1 VDQPELRRE
10 LGPWPAAALVVG
22 ITIGTGVFLKTSV
35 MARAGGSAA
44 WVFVA
49 WIAAGVLSFTGALT
63 SAELG
68 GRWPRAGGE
77 YVFLREGYGPA
88 YGFLYA
94 WNRFWIGAPGSI
106 AAYAVGTTMFFGA
119 VVPLEGM
126 TAKLVRLGLIAL
138 LTALNC
144 ARVIVGGAVQTVLTG
159 IKVAMIVGL
168 ALGALAFAR
177 GGDLSR
183 VTASGGWP
191 GWSAFGAM
199 IIAALWAYD
208 GWNNLPSVA
217 GELRDPER
225 TVATATI
232 LGTLAVI
239 AIYLLVNVG
248 YFYALPFDAVAASSS
263 VAQATAA
270 TFLGGGAQLVLAIAM
285 ALSTVSAMNGSI
297 LSNARIP
304 FAAARDGVAPRS
316 IARLSAH
323 SNVPVRA
330 LVVQGLVAGVY
341 AYIGNFDELTD
352 AVIVVSWMFY
362 GANAL
367 TVIRLRKRQPPPAY
381 RTPGYPI
388 VPALF
393 VAVSV
398 LLIVNS
404 VWTAPRTSVLGLVV
418 TAAGA
423 AVYLLIYRPRRTP

>member
-1 VDQPELRRE
+1 MDQPQLKRD
-10 LGPWPAAALVVG
+10 LGPWPAASLVVG
-22 ITIGTGVFLKTSV
+22 IIIGTGVFLKTAV
-35 MARAGGSAA
+35 MAREGGSAPWVLAA
-44 WVFVA
+44 WV
-49 WIAAGVLSFTGALT
+49 AAGVLSFTGALA

-77 YVFLREGYGPA
+77 YVFLREGYGPG

-106 AAYAVGTTMFFGA
+106 AAYAVGTTTFFGS
-119 VVPLEGM
+119 VVPLDGL
-126 TAKLVRLGLIAL
+126 TAKLVRIGLIAL

-144 ARVIVGGAVQTVLTG
+144 ARVVVGGWVQTVLTTL
-159 IKVAMIVGL
+159 KVVMIVGL

-177 GGDLSR
+177 GGDLGRITVSH
-183 VTASGGWP
+183 GWP

-199 IIAALWAYD
+199 LIAALWAYD

-225 TVATATI
+225 TLPRATVY
-232 LGTLAVI
+232 GTLAVI
-239 AIYLLVNVG
+239 AIYLLVNVA

-270 TFLGGGAQLVLAIAM
+270 TFLGGGAQLVLALAM
-285 ALSTVSAMNGSI
+285 TLSTVSAMNGSI

-304 FAAARDGVAPRS
+304 FAASRDGLGPAVM
-316 IARLSAH
+316 ARLSPVT
-323 SNVPVRA
+323 NVPVPA
-330 LVVQGLVAGVY
+330 LLVQGVVASIY
-341 AYIGNFDELTD
+341 AFVGKFDELTD

-367 TVIRLRKRQPPPAY
+367 TVIRLRKRRPPTAY

-393 VAVSV
+393 VAMAV
-398 LLIVNS
+398 LLIVNTI
-404 VWTAPRTSVLGLVV
+404 WAAPRTAVLGGVV
-418 TAAGA
+418 TAVGA
-423 AVYLLIYRPRRTP
+423 LVYRGWFARRSAS

>member
-1 VDQPELRRE
+1 MDRAELRRD
-10 LGPWPAAALVVG
+10 LGPWAAASLVVG
-22 ITIGTGVFLKTSV
+22 ITIGTGVFLKTAV
-35 MARAGGSAA
+35 MAREGGSAP
-44 WVFVA
+44 WVLVA

-63 SAELG
+63 CAELG

-77 YVFLREGYGPA
+77 YVFLSEGYGPG

-106 AAYAVGTTMFFGA
+106 AAYAVGTTTFFGS
-119 VVPLEGM
+119 VVPLDGM
-126 TAKLVRLGLIAL
+126 TAKLVRVGLIAL

-144 ARVIVGGAVQTVLTG
+144 ARVVVGGAVQTVLTG
-159 IKVAMIVGL
+159 LKVVMIAGL
-168 ALGALAFAR
+168 ALGALVFAR
-177 GGDLSR
+177 GGDLGR
-183 VTASGGWP
+183 IAENGGWP

-225 TVATATI
+225 TLPRATI
-232 LGTLAVI
+232 YGTLAVI

-248 YFYALPFDAVAASSS
+248 YFYALPFDVVAASSS

-270 TFLGGGAQLVLAIAM
+270 TFLGGGAQLVLALAM
-285 ALSTVSAMNGSI
+285 TLSTVSAMNASI
-297 LSNARIP
+297 LTNARIP
-304 FAAARDGVAPRS
+304 FAASRDGLGPVVM
-316 IARLSAH
+316 ARISPA
-323 SNVPVRA
+323 SNVPIAA
-330 LVVQGLVAGVY
+330 LLVQGVVASVY
-341 AYIGNFDELTD
+341 AYIGKFDELTD

-367 TVIRLRKRQPPPAY
+367 TVIRLRARRPPTAY

-388 VPALF
+388 VPGMF

-404 VWTAPRTSVLGLVV
+404 AWAAPRTMILGAIVSATGVL
-418 TAAGA
+418 
-423 AVYLLIYRPRRTP
+423 VYLLIYRKRFTR

>member
-1 VDQPELRRE
+1 VDQPQLKRD
-10 LGPWPAAALVVG
+10 LGPWPAASLVVG
-22 ITIGTGVFLKTSV
+22 IIIGTGVFLKTAV
-35 MARAGGSAA
+35 MAREGGSAPWVLAA
-44 WVFVA
+44 WVG
-49 WIAAGVLSFTGALT
+49 AGVLSFTGALA

-77 YVFLREGYGPA
+77 YVFLREGYGPG

-106 AAYAVGTTMFFGA
+106 AAYAVGTTTFFGS
-119 VVPLEGM
+119 VIPLEGL
-126 TAKLVRLGLIAL
+126 TAKLVRVGLIAL

-144 ARVIVGGAVQTVLTG
+144 ARVVVGGWVQTVLTTL
-159 IKVAMIVGL
+159 KVVMIVGL
-168 ALGALAFAR
+168 ALGALVFAR
-177 GGDLSR
+177 GGDFARITTSH
-183 VTASGGWP
+183 GWP

-199 IIAALWAYD
+199 LIAALWAYD

-225 TVATATI
+225 TLPRATVY
-232 LGTLAVI
+232 GTLAVI
-239 AIYLLVNVG
+239 AIYLLVNVA

-270 TFLGGGAQLVLAIAM
+270 TFLGGGAQLVLALAM
-285 ALSTVSAMNGSI
+285 TLSTVSAMNGSI

-304 FAAARDGVAPRS
+304 FAAARDGVAPRAM
-316 IARLSAH
+316 ARLSRG
-323 SNVPVRA
+323 SNVPVPA
-330 LVVQGLVAGVY
+330 LLVQAVVASVY
-341 AYIGNFDELTD
+341 AYIGKFDELTD

-367 TVIRLRKRQPPPAY
+367 TVIRLRKRQPPTAY

-393 VAVSV
+393 VAMSA
-398 LLIVNS
+398 LLIVNT
-404 VWTAPRTSVLGLVV
+404 VWAAPRTAVLGLVV
-418 TAAGA
+418 TAVGA
-423 AVYLLIYRPRRTP
+423 VVYLVIYRPQHTR